1 MKYLLD
7 LDKLQQGDIV
17 LEAGETPVISEVIKK
32 VTKSDYSHAMIYIDH
47 SLIHA
52 VKKGGVFSKNPQR
65 ILLSSKDSFKV
76 LRLKDP
82 ALHSRLES
90 VCDNAR
96 AKVGSLYS
104 TTEAGKAVLPNKPQG
119 KNRKQFCS
127 RLVAQSYKEA
137 RIELVNNADYCTP
150 EDINNSSLLEVVN
163 DCVREATE
171 QDIEMASRED
181 PNLENQEETFKWL
194 KLARE
199 HLKKEGADIQT
210 INDISQHLVNDK
222 SSDKRI
228 CKFIESTRY
237 LKLYNVDRKLNPYRY
252 NVQEFTEKMQTAL
265 NHDTLIASEVDLN
278 RRELERHRKSI
289 GIARQN
295 YRNFNLKFTK
305 LHIQLYR
312 NILLETE
319 HRLKVILRYPFIDPH
334 TSIIVN
340 KYLSEVSSLVRQ

>member
-7 LDKLQQGDIV
+7 LKQLQQGDIV
-17 LEAGETPVISEVIKK
+17 LEAGETPIISEMIKK
-32 VTKSDYSHAMIYIDH
+32 ATKSDYSHAMIYIDH
-47 SLIHA
+47 TLIHA

-82 ALHSRLES
+82 APHSKLES
-90 VCDNAR
+90 ICDNAR

-104 TTEAGKAVLPNKPQG
+104 MTEAGKAVLPKILQG

-127 RLVAQSYKEA
+127 RLVTQSYIEGG
-137 RIELVNNADYCTP
+137 IELVNNADYSTP
-150 EDINNSSLLEVVN
+150 EDINNSDLLEVVN

-171 QDIEMASRED
+171 EDIEMASRVD

-210 INDISQHLVNDK
+210 INDISEHLVKDS

-228 CKFIESTRY
+228 CKFIESTKY
-237 LKLYNVDRKLNPYRY
+237 LKIYDVDRKLNPYRY
-252 NVQEFTEKMQTAL
+252 NVQEFTEKMQTVL
-265 NHDTLIASEVDLN
+265 NHDELIASEVDLN
-278 RRELERHRKSI
+278 RRELERYGKSI
-289 GIARQN
+289 DIARQN
-295 YRNFNLKFTK
+295 YLNFKFKFTK

-312 NILLETE
+312 KILLETE
-319 HRLKVILRYPFIDPH
+319 SRLKVILQYPYIDSQ
-334 TSIIVN
+334 TSIIVD
-340 KYLSEVSSLVRQ
+340 KYLNEVSGLVRQ

>member
-7 LDKLQQGDIV
+7 LKQLQQGDIV
-17 LEAGETPVISEVIKK
+17 LEAGETPVISEMIKK

-47 SLIHA
+47 TLIHA

-82 ALHSRLES
+82 TLHPKLES
-90 VCDNAR
+90 ICDNAR

-104 TTEAGKAVLPNKPQG
+104 TTEAGKAVLPNTPQG

-127 RLVAQSYKEA
+127 RLVAQSYSESG
-137 RIELVNNADYCTP
+137 IELVNNADYCTP
-150 EDINNSSLLEVVN
+150 EDISNSALLEVVN

-194 KLARE
+194 KLARK

-210 INDISQHLVNDK
+210 INDVSEHLAKDR

-228 CKFIESTRY
+228 CKFIESTKY
-237 LKLYNVDRKLNPYRY
+237 LKLYDVDRKLNPYRY
-252 NVQEFTEKMQTAL
+252 NVQEFTEKMQTVL
-265 NHDTLIASEVDLN
+265 NHDELIASEVDLN
-278 RRELERHRKSI
+278 RRELERHGKSI
-289 GIARQN
+289 VIARQN

-312 NILLETE
+312 KILLETE
-319 HRLKVILRYPFIDPH
+319 SRLKVILQYPFVDSQ
-334 TSIIVN
+334 TLRVVD
-340 KYLSEVSSLVRQ
+340 KYLSEVSGLVR